1 MISELSIR
9 GLGVIESAD
18 IHLGARFTVLT
29 GETGAG
35 KTMVLTA
42 LGMLMGAK
50 ASTSLVRGER
60 ARVEGRWLLTGGDDE
75 AARIVRD
82 VGGEIDTDELI
93 LARVVPR
100 EGRARAFVGGASV
113 PAAALAE
120 ISGELVAV
128 HGQSEQI
135 RIRQPARQR
144 ALLDAFAGEAFAAL
158 RRHYRDLF
166 DDYQRVSAD
175 VTERV
180 DGGQRRAAE
189 AEQLRHGLEVIAAVA
204 PQPGEDDALR
214 VEEERL
220 ANVEDL
226 AGACRHAHTALS
238 DDDGGDDA
246 LARVGAAV
254 RQLERVADFDPDLAQ
269 LVDRLRECAGLLADV
284 TADVASF
291 TAGLEGDPNRLAWV
305 QDRRATLSRLTRTYG
320 ATIDEVLAWAAASA
334 ARLADLEG
342 DDDAI
347 ETLRA
352 EQDRLRLEL
361 GEAAEAM
368 SRERQRAAD
377 RLAARVSAELTA
389 LAMPDATLH
398 IHLSRLPDA
407 SGLDTGDGEPVAF
420 GPEGIDQVAF
430 LLAAHRGAT
439 AAPLGQGASGGELSR
454 VMLALEVALAG
465 VDAVPTMVFDEVDAG
480 VGGRAAVE
488 VGRRLARLA
497 RHTQV
502 IVVTHLP
509 QVAAFADTHLVVA
522 KDARGAITSSSVTA
536 LTGDD
541 RRRELAR
548 MLAGQEDSDHALAHA
563 DELLALGV
571 TEHASGH

>member
-1 MISELSIR
+1 MITELSIR
-9 GLGVIESAD
+9 GLGVIDEAD
-18 IHLGARFTVLT
+18 VRLGPRFTVLT

-50 ASTSLVRGER
+50 VSPALVRGER
-60 ARVEGRWLLTGGDDE
+60 ARVEGRWVLDDGHD
-75 AARIVRD
+75 ATIALVAD
-82 VGGEIDTDELI
+82 AGGEVDGDELI
-93 LARVVPR
+93 LARVVPQD
-100 EGRARAFVGGASV
+100 GRARAFVGGAAV
-113 PAAALAE
+113 PAASLAA
-120 ISGELVAV
+120 ITGDLVAV
-128 HGQSEQI
+128 HGQSAQI

-144 ALLDAFAGEAFAAL
+144 ALLDAFAGDSFLAL
-158 RRHYRDLF
+158 RSHYGELF
-166 DDYQRVSAD
+166 GEYQRVTAD
-175 VTERV
+175 LTERV
-180 DGGQRRAAE
+180 TGAERRAAE
-189 AEQLRHGLEVIAAVA
+189 ADVLRHGLEAIAAVE

-214 VEEERL
+214 AEEERL

-226 AGACRHAHTALS
+226 AGACQQAHSALS

-246 LARVGAAV
+246 LARVAAAV
-254 RQLERVADFDPDLAQ
+254 RQLERVADHDPELAS
-269 LVDRLRECAGLLADV
+269 LTDRLRECAGLLADV
-284 TADVASF
+284 TADVASY

-320 ATIDEVLAWAAASA
+320 ASIDDVLAWSATSA

-342 DDDAI
+342 DDEAI
-347 ETLRA
+347 DGLRRDS
-352 EQDRLRLEL
+352 QRLREEL
-361 GEAAEAM
+361 GEAAEVL
-368 SRERQRAAD
+368 SRERARAAG
-377 RLAARVSAELTA
+377 RLAEKVSAELSA
-389 LAMPDATLH
+389 LAMPDASLQIELAH
-398 IHLSRLPDA
+398 LPDPD
-407 SGLDTGDGEPVAF
+407 GLDVGDHGPVAF
-420 GPEGIDQVAF
+420 GPEGIDQVSF
-430 LLAAHRGAT
+430 LLSAHRGAA

-488 VGRRLARLA
+488 VGRRLSRLA

-502 IVVTHLP
+502 VVVTHLP

-522 KDARGAITSSSVTA
+522 KDARGAITSSSVA
-536 LTGDD
+536 MVEGDT

-563 DELLALGV
+563 DELLALGAA
-571 TEHASGH
+571 EYRAL